1 VRCYACDVCAVAL
14 CPLVS
19 VCLSVTSLSST
30 QTAKHTFMQTKPY
43 YSSGTLF
50 SDAKDLGEIP
60 VESPQ
65 MGHQNAGGVG

>member
-1 VRCYACDVCAVAL
+1 M
-14 CPLVS
+14 
-19 VCLSVTSLSST
+19 
-30 QTAKHTFMQTKPY
+30 AKHTVMQTKPY

-65 MGHQNAGGVG
+65 MGHQNTGGVG